1 MPGIDDSPPAG
12 SKTMPAVTETTMLT
26 LLMVATLDTFE
37 QDPQELPDFR
47 APPGVQALLEE

>member
-1 MPGIDDSPPAG
+1 MRDWQVVDGIA
-12 SKTMPAVTETTMLT
+12 MPAVTETTMLT